1 MNMSRKSL
9 ENSIANTPAQ
19 RILNELKMKGSLT
32 AGELGETLG
41 VTKEAV
47 RLQLVRLAEQG
58 LVEAASEAH
67 GVGRPTQKWRLKGLA
82 HSVFPDAHDELAV
95 QLIEQIRRTLGE
107 QALNKVIAARD
118 ETLRGSYKE
127 EMQGASSL
135 RERVRRLA
143 VIRNREGYMCE
154 WRTEGKEYLLIENH
168 CPICAV
174 ATACQGFCQSELET
188 FKSVLGPGVDVRRE
202 EHLMN
207 GDRRC
212 TYRITA
218 RGGQPRSGER
228 I

>member
-1 MNMSRKSL
+1 MNMSSKSL
-9 ENSIANTPAQ
+9 ENSATGSPAQ
-19 RILNELKMKGSLT
+19 RILNELKMKGPQT
-32 AGELGETLG
+32 AGELGKSLG
-41 VTKEAV
+41 VTGEAA

-67 GVGRPTQKWRLKGLA
+67 GVGRPSQKWRLKALA

-95 QLIEQIRRTLGE
+95 QLIEHIRRTLGE
-107 QALNKVIAARD
+107 EALNKVIAARD
-118 ETLRGSYKE
+118 EVLRTGYRE

-143 VIRNREGYMCE
+143 AIRDREGYMCE
-154 WRTEGKEYLLIENH
+154 WRAEGKEYVLTENH

-174 ATACQGFCQSELET
+174 ATACQGFCQTELQT
-188 FKSVLGPGVDVRRE
+188 FKSVLGPGADVRRE

-212 TYRITA
+212 TYRITTR
-218 RGGQPRSGER
+218 RGRQE
-228 I
+228 